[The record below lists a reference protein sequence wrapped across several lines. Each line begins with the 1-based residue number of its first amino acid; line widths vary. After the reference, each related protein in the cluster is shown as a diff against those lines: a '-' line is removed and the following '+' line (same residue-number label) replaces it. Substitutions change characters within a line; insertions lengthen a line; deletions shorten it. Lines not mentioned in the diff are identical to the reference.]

1 MHESAENPALLVFIR
16 GQEVVQWGL
25 PARSAVQE
33 HDQGRAN
40 HVTCPLPLLAL
51 RALSECLRDES
62 AYFSDRAMLAW
73 HPWPATGIASWRNSS
88 RLAGIPNGH
97 PHRFRD
103 TFAVEQLLFGHAD

>member
-1 MHESAENPALLVFIR
+1 
-16 GQEVVQWGL
+16 
-25 PARSAVQE
+25 
-33 HDQGRAN
+33 
-40 HVTCPLPLLAL
+40 
-51 RALSECLRDES
+51 
-62 AYFSDRAMLAW
+62 MLAW